1 MNKSK
6 SSSSKTRSTLLQM
19 HADIAEVKPSN
30 NGKTAKILMYLTSRS
45 LKVEGE
51 KVSSMT
57 PSMTISD
64 IVKMVD
70 WCRRWDDDRCY
81 IRMLMNSENVQ
92 KIAKVT
98 SAKSV
103 KQHGNNALKLNLST
117 EDLDPTGA
125 TATEAVDLA
134 DINQGDTVFITMV
147 SNITIPIPEVH
158 AMCYVL
164 NEHSRIT
171 PESLQQLI
179 DECVESNA
187 AFTIFSPEFLEKY
200 KQLCFETMEHLID
213 KPRKYVIHECLK
225 FWNTW
230 DNYALSI
237 SYFQIIQFISSSGF
251 TSNAFLISFSKI
263 LLGNVHPD
271 PFKRSN
277 YTTTRY
283 AYKSIFYQE
292 TSIRDFELL
301 VDNFDFERFKH
312 ESVKESRRSQDLF
325 SHLSMSMSR

>member
-147 SNITIPIPEVH
+147 SNITIPIPED
-158 AMCYVL
+158 
-164 NEHSRIT
+164 
-171 PESLQQLI
+171 Q
-179 DECVESNA
+179 
-187 AFTIFSPEFLEKY
+187 
-200 KQLCFETMEHLID
+200 
-213 KPRKYVIHECLK
+213 
-225 FWNTW
+225 
-230 DNYALSI
+230 
-237 SYFQIIQFISSSGF
+237 
-251 TSNAFLISFSKI
+251 SKI
-263 LLGNVHPD
+263 IDYIEKTSSLSTLETAIEAAGLDEALLAGIAVFTFFAPNDDAFKKLPAGALPQLLEIRNKEKLGYLLQGHLVKGRYTASDLVKLAKKRGNLVAVNGVRIPLKLHGDKLRIGYDSAEVALADIGASNGTVHII
-271 PFKRSN
+271 KQVL
-277 YTTTRY
+277 
-283 AYKSIFYQE
+283 I
-292 TSIRDFELL
+292 
-301 VDNFDFERFKH
+301 H
-312 ESVKESRRSQDLF
+312 G
-325 SHLSMSMSR
+325 